1 MARVRKEGASN
12 FSCKTSHLFCYCPEK
27 RAWAVVVSFLFAWL
41 EYGSHI
47 FATWTFLSGSSA
59 PLPPWALSFHHRH
72 QGNSRDTSFLRALHI
87 STLAAFVP
95 ELTRFFVCT
104 PLNQLSS
111 IQNFIRYSTLKKKKK
126 PETKTHASNNFF
138 SWEYW
143 PVNIV
148 ECIRHFWSLGG
159 NRKIACLA
167 LVPWTLQVQVN
178 FKTRNRACIMGF
190 PFKKHCRPKINLTK
204 GSCGVLTC
212 GKLHRR
218 QLYNCKETW

>member
-1 MARVRKEGASN
+1 MRKEGANN

-27 RAWAVVVSFLFAWL
+27 RAWACCCVLSLCLTGVWL
-41 EYGSHI
+41 SHFCHFDFPFWVLCPSPAMGI
-47 FATWTFLSGSSA
+47 KLPSPSPRKQQRRLIPHSSA
-59 PLPPWALSFHHRH
+59 YLNSGCLCPWA
-72 QGNSRDTSFLRALHI
+72 NSILRVHTTK
-87 STLAAFVP
+87 STVFYT
-95 ELTRFFVCT
+95 ELDSLFYVKTKT
-104 PLNQLSS
+104 
-111 IQNFIRYSTLKKKKK
+111 K
-126 PETKTHASNNFF
+126 TKTHTCNNFF

-148 ECIRHFWSLGG
+148 ERIGHFWSLRG

-178 FKTRNRACIMGF
+178 LKTRNAACIMGF

-204 GSCGVLTC
+204 GSCRVLTC